1 MVRKIFVLLCLLVVL
16 ALTLQP
22 VSFADGGYTLRQY
35 ICDYYAEVYGESDVS
50 FERITVTDTERQDEL
65 WQLPGEFF
73 DNELFLSEIDKVDE
87 PFVIQTQKR
96 YYVTLQSAGG
106 NLFYLGITGGGEV
119 FFGRYADSDKPNY
132 CEYRVKDTGKL
143 LDTLLSVCA
152 AGAEGYIS
160 QKPVVYVPKCSEWA
174 VSAVTRGAEL
184 SFIPDYLLSRDFFE
198 NASRIEFCRMAYR
211 MLNEKQQAEPNQY
224 QHPFADVDKD
234 EKDLA
239 YLYEK
244 GIINGKS
251 AETFSPDDS
260 ISREEAAAILDRLFA
275 FICEPDAAEKSDKL
289 YSDDGVISDWAKKS
303 VYSMKA
309 RGIMVGVSDEIFA
322 PHELFSLEQTV
333 ITLVRIYE
341 YN

>member
-1 MVRKIFVLLCLLVVL
+1 MVRKIFVSLCLITVL
-16 ALTLQP
+16 AAALQS
-22 VSFADGGYTLRQY
+22 VSFADGGYNLRQY
-35 ICDYYAEVYGESDVS
+35 ICDYYAEVYSENDVS

-96 YYVTLQSAGG
+96 YYVTLQSASG
-106 NLFYLGITGGGEV
+106 NLLYLGITGGGEV

-132 CEYRVKDTGKL
+132 CEYRVKDTAKL
-143 LDTLLSVCA
+143 SDTLLSVCA
-152 AGAEGYIS
+152 TGAEGYIS
-160 QKPVVYVPKCSEWA
+160 QKPAVYVPECSEWA

-184 SFIPDYLLSRDFFE
+184 SFIPDYLLSRDFSE

-224 QHPFADVDKD
+224 QHPFIDVDKD

-244 GIINGKS
+244 GIIKGKT
-251 AETFSPDDS
+251 AEKFSPDDN
-260 ISREEAAAILDRLFA
+260 ISREEAAAILDRLFL
-275 FICEPDAAEKSDKL
+275 FICKPDAAEKSNKP
-289 YSDDGVISDWAKKS
+289 YSDDGEISNWAKDS

-309 RGIMVGVSDEIFA
+309 RGIMVGVSDDIFA

-333 ITLVRIYE
+333 ITLVRVYE